1 MEQGLITLQW
11 KKKQKLG
18 ISIVKAKLD
27 VKLYFSER
35 KWFMRKRLK
44 VLIMKLAK
52 TIDSDD
58 LESIKIRSERWQSK
72 NKGKEL
78 LSNLIFY
85 FKFFYNTIVDFLS
98 NKKNIPWKAA
108 AISAAVLLYVINP
121 QDLIPDYITVAGYA
135 DDMLVISLF
144 YPIVKDYKT

>member
-1 MEQGLITLQW
+1 M
-11 KKKQKLG
+11 
-18 ISIVKAKLD
+18 LD
-27 VKLYFSER
+27 YFLER
-35 KWFMRKRLK
+35 KWFMKK
-44 VLIMKLAK
+44 KLEKYIKELTK

-58 LESIKIRSERWQSK
+58 LESIQAKSERWQNK

-78 LSNLIFY
+78 LSKLVFY

-98 NKKNIPWKAA
+98 NKENIPWKAA
-108 AISAAVLLYVINP
+108 AISAAVLLYIINP

-144 YPIVKDYKT
+144 YPVVKDYKT

>member
-1 MEQGLITLQW
+1 M
-11 KKKQKLG
+11 KKKLEKFIKELT
-18 ISIVKAKLD
+18 
-27 VKLYFSER
+27 
-35 KWFMRKRLK
+35 
-44 VLIMKLAK
+44 K

-58 LESIKIRSERWQSK
+58 LESIKTKSERWWNK

-78 LSNLIFY
+78 LSNLVFY
-85 FKFFYNTIVDFLS
+85 FKFFYNTIIDFLS
-98 NKKNIPWKAA
+98 KKENIPWKAA

-144 YPIVKDYKT
+144 YPVVKDYKT